1 MTTENA
7 IFPAG
12 CSTKGETG
20 VNIRSTMADPMK
32 PLKRYSSFFT
42 WRFKIKAVNK
52 SKRES
57 KQKFNSQ
64 MTSR

>member
-32 PLKRYSSFFT
+32 PPAYSSFFT
-42 WRFKIKAVNK
+42 WRFKMKAVNK

>member
-32 PLKRYSSFFT
+32 PPAATLLFFT

-64 MTSR
+64 MTSK